1 MQPLGLGVKW
11 LGATGVDVAVRL
23 TGPSESSARQ
33 AGRRR
38 TAVELYTKAGRVHE
52 TR

>member
-1 MQPLGLGVKW
+1 VQPLGLGVKW
-11 LGATGVDVAVRL
+11 ATGVDVAVRL
-23 TGPSESSARQ
+23 TGPSESSSRQ

-52 TR
+52 IR

>member
-11 LGATGVDVAVRL
+11 LGATGADVWVRL
-23 TGPSESSARQ
+23 MSPSESSSRP